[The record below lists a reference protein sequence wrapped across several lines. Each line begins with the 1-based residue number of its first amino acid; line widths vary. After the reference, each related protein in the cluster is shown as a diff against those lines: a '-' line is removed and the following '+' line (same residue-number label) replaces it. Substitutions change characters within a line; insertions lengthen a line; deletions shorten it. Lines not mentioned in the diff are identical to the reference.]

1 MKRRTLLTGAAAL
14 GATVAARAQTPA
26 VPSVVTI
33 MVPFPPGGSSD
44 VYARAIGPRMAKE
57 LGCTIIVENLAGASG
72 SMALTTAPGTTP
84 NAVASNGLSV
94 WQNIG
99 LSDTFSKVLNQPS
112 VRKVLPLIL
121 MLAVL
126 VVFL

>member
-1 MKRRTLLTGAAAL
+1 MATATASMNTGMMTMPTGSEMAP
-14 GATVAARAQTPA
+14 ATANN
-26 VPSVVTI
+26 
-33 MVPFPPGGSSD
+33 PG
-44 VYARAIGPRMAKE
+44 
-57 LGCTIIVENLAGASG
+57 NNASG
-72 SMALTTAPGTTP
+72 SMALTSALGTTP
-84 NAVASNGLSV
+84 NATASNGLSV

-126 VVFL
+126 VVFLLVV